1 MEFVESVPFTQN
13 RKQYLSEDE
22 FAAIQAELV
31 IRPKSGP
38 IIKGTG
44 GLRKLRVHLKSYGR
58 GKRGGARII
67 YLYLP
72 ERSRIHLLLIYGKE
86 RLDDINQDQKKTL
99 SRLTETIKKS
109 EGKTKE

>member
-1 MEFVESVPFTQN
+1 MVFVESIQFTNN
-13 RKQYLSEDE
+13 REYYLSEDE
-22 FAAIQAELV
+22 FAAIQADL
-31 IRPKSGP
+31 IRRPKSSP

-44 GLRKLRVHLKSYGR
+44 GLRKLRVHLKSHGR

-86 RLDDINQDQKKTL
+86 QLDDINQDQKKTL
-99 SRLTETIKKS
+99 RRLVDTIKKS
-109 EGKTKE
+109 EEKTKE